1 MDSEQPSAA
10 TRVSEN
16 SFIMSEVFSW
26 VEKKKD
32 LRSCLVMSRDSF
44 VNALKPL
51 FEMVPEGITGSMAGK
66 GCPLVS
72 TPVNRFV
79 EIDEEL
85 MKGS

>member
-1 MDSEQPSAA
+1 
-10 TRVSEN
+10 
-16 SFIMSEVFSW
+16 
-26 VEKKKD
+26 
-32 LRSCLVMSRDSF
+32 MSRDSF

-66 GCPLVS
+66 GCPLMS